1 MQASNL
7 ALNYLLNSLSGG
19 VKHLHWFHNLS
30 SFFFIFLQIK
40 DFRQFVKTIYNIDFI
55 IFLHFSRLRT
65 FSNSSRRSTTPSPA
79 TCPRSSSRAVRSRSR
94 TSPRSTWTPYWRR
107 PSPPPP
113 YWPTRRTPITRTFP
127 WVFVVVLKHCTT
139 CISIL
144 IQVQSDV
151 KFCHLQLSYYILRIW
166 FFFYWNSFYI
176 LTYTCMG
183 TSKQH
188 DNV

>member
-7 ALNYLLNSLSGG
+7 TLNYLLNSLSGG

-94 TSPRSTWTPYWRR
+94 TSPRSTWTPYWPR
-107 PSPPPP
+107 PSPQPP
-113 YWPTRRTPITRTFP
+113 YWPTKRTPTIRTFP
-127 WVFVVVLKHCTT
+127 WVF
-139 CISIL
+139 
-144 IQVQSDV
+144 
-151 KFCHLQLSYYILRIW
+151 
-166 FFFYWNSFYI
+166 FFYDCEATKKICLFGISSRFNEIPTAHADKIY
-176 LTYTCMG
+176 
-183 TSKQH
+183 KQKIK
-188 DNV
+188 